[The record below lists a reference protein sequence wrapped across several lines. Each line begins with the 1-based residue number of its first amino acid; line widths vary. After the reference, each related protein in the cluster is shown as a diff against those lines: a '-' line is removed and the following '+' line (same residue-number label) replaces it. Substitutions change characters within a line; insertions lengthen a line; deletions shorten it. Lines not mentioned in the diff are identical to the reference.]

1 LTERAR
7 GRRIGA
13 FNLRFGG
20 EQVVD
25 IILAPDVFVN
35 ASVAPGTAPDRV
47 VQRVLGQH
55 KGESRASEWVFARIE
70 SMLRAMP
77 QFRGEAVAQ
86 QLKLIRSLVQSVP
99 VDGFDADAWDQAL
112 SATAKAAGVGRV
124 VTDHPDLLRI
134 ENRDGIEF
142 ISSETWL
149 LEATTPPPIPT

>member
-1 LTERAR
+1 M
-7 GRRIGA
+7 
-13 FNLRFGG
+13 
-20 EQVVD
+20 VD

-77 QFRGEAVAQ
+77 QFRDEAVAQ
-86 QLKLIRSLVQSVP
+86 QLKLIRSLVSSVP
-99 VDGFDADAWDQAL
+99 GVDGFDPEAWDQAL

-124 VTDHPDLLRI
+124 VTDHPDLLKI
-134 ENRDGIEF
+134 ESRDGIEF

>member
-1 LTERAR
+1 M
-7 GRRIGA
+7 
-13 FNLRFGG
+13 
-20 EQVVD
+20 VD

-35 ASVAPGTAPDRV
+35 ASVAPGTTPDRV

-77 QFRGEAVAQ
+77 QFRDEAVAQ
-86 QLKLIRSLVQSVP
+86 QLKLIRSLVSSVP
-99 VDGFDADAWDQAL
+99 GVDGFAADDWDQAL
-112 SATAKAAGVGRV
+112 SATAKAAGVARV

-134 ENRDGIEF
+134 ETRDGIEF
-142 ISSETWL
+142 ISTETWL